1 MPDWLR
7 SVIEGDPNAAV
18 GTALSAGERDRLQS
32 ILSRNKNNKVVTM
45 KYQDVITE
53 ALKKK
58 PMLFSEILGQTGIAS
73 KSLYN
78 VLAHMKRENL
88 VTTERADG
96 ESLKVKY
103 ALIKPDARPATSEP
117 APQLPAKAP
126 QAEKASKLTKHQAPA
141 VPATIPIFGKGGKF
155 MIERDAQQLS
165 VIVTALGMVDLKTGE
180 EVKISAAE
188 VAAARPIVALKAEV
202 YQTISL

>member
-1 MPDWLR
+1 
-7 SVIEGDPNAAV
+7 
-18 GTALSAGERDRLQS
+18 
-32 ILSRNKNNKVVTM
+32 M
-45 KYQDVITE
+45 KYQDVVTA

-78 VLAHMKRENL
+78 VLAHMKREKI
-88 VTTERADG
+88 VTTERADN

-103 ALIKPDARPATSEP
+103 ALIEADVRPVPVQA
-117 APQLPAKAP
+117 APQLPAKVAQKQKQPKATKP
-126 QAEKASKLTKHQAPA
+126 QLPA

-165 VIVTALGMVDLKTGE
+165 VIVTELGMVDLKTGDQ
-180 EVKISAAE
+180 VKINAEE

-202 YQTISL
+202 YQVVSL